1 MGKSNVS
8 KKFIE
13 LAGKSIAGKT
23 TQKSGLK
30 LVQFAAAQAWERKQ
44 WKQAYELYS
53 DIPPASRSLAVWDRL
68 GQLSKKLGKEFDG
81 QGFVQTLLRQQS
93 IEVLV
98 SALDVAK
105 KLGDAELK
113 GVLTDEIRLY
123 LAKTGGYSPKLFKL
137 LHAKDPAWR
146 RLEVFSGITP
156 SGETKA
162 EWLTLAAH
170 AAWELQNYNLVIQ
183 YLEDLREEA
192 PLPQRL
198 LLTLAESYRRTGDE
212 KRAKEGFSDYQ
223 KSFPKK
229 DSFSAALKGIRQTLD
244 DFAAREIISE
254 EYLQPLNVE
263 EQLAAQAELDEKLHF
278 YREAE
283 ESYSELAF
291 LEVGGHRTSYKIG
304 LNAERAGDLRLA
316 KLAYADALAK
326 SKQTNGSWYSYRL
339 GSVQFASGEFE
350 SAARSFA
357 DYFGE
362 GSVVS
367 QSALDFQRIINS
379 NVSRS
384 HKSLEKLVRYRVSK
398 GPDFARQLLS
408 NSCFLPLGRRS
419 TRINL
424 AGRALIEGE
433 FEVAAE
439 LYRGAEV
446 FRNKDG
452 MRPESYRKSLG
463 NKRHT
468 YYLECASECP
478 INPALILWES
488 NHGSSAGC
496 HTLALFRDFV
506 SRHETGEFVHVWAVS
521 DPNTVPSDVKQ
532 NPDVVITKLHSED
545 YLFTLATAKYLV
557 NNVTFAPY
565 FTRRDGQKYLNTWHG
580 TPFKTLGKSMK
591 QGILEHENIQRNFI
605 QATHILAPNEL
616 TRWSLIDDHDID
628 DVFLGKVIMT
638 GSPRLDT
645 SLNMEQS
652 ERGAIRKRLGA
663 REGEKIVLFAPTWR
677 GGVSDRELDVEEL
690 IADLQALT
698 GAENTKV
705 VFRAHRLS
713 EGLLKG
719 VDLPVT
725 VVPQDIDTNEL
736 LAAVDVLVT
745 DYSSILFDYIP
756 QQKPVVLYLHDIE
769 EYRNAR
775 ALYLELDEVPGVKAF
790 NREELSDAIAHAV
803 LGEGSPSKAHSDRF
817 ADFEDGQASKR
828 VNDCFFYE
836 RSIDSGRLID
846 YNERRQNKASKSI
859 VWHASLIP
867 NGIASAGLS
876 LLSELVEENFVINF
890 IVEPKTLRANPDRY
904 EQFQKLPDNVRVICR
919 TVTLPRSLHMMRDV
933 ALFKSISSFP
943 NKLFEDAYFEAF
955 DFERRRL
962 FSDFVPDY
970 VVEYDGYADF
980 WLSLLSTWTKLGA
993 RTVCY
998 QHNQMYEEMVRKD
1011 ASLHRTFALYPY
1023 FDKLIAVSKS
1033 LAEHNSTLLSHYM
1046 IEGGEQQT
1054 YARNLVDSKKI
1065 TELAQD
1071 SEGLEEVLTFINA
1084 AETTFVTVG
1093 RLSPEKN
1100 QLALLRAMKKLIDE
1114 GRDVHLVIVGSGILE
1129 DRLANEIEILE
1140 LTDFVWMTGQVSNP
1154 YPLIA
1159 NADCFVLPS
1168 KHEGQPVTILEA
1180 MALGVPV
1187 ITSHLP
1193 GCVELVGLGYGLLTE
1208 TSESAIADALLRFL
1222 GEPQAASGFFDNDVY
1237 TAMVFEENRLAITG
1251 QTKHV

>member
-1 MGKSNVS
+1 MGKSNAS

-13 LAGKSIAGKT
+13 FAGKSIAGKT

-44 WKQAYELYS
+44 WQQAFELYS
-53 DIPPASRSLAVWDRL
+53 DIPPANRSLAVWDRL
-68 GQLSKKLGKEFDG
+68 GQLSKKIGKEFDR

-93 IEVLV
+93 IEDLV

-146 RLEVFSGITP
+146 RLEVFSGVTP
-156 SGETKA
+156 SDETKA
-162 EWLTLAAH
+162 EWLTLATR
-170 AAWELQNYNLVIQ
+170 AAWELRNYNLVIQ

-212 KRAKEGFSDYQ
+212 QRAREEFSNYQ

-229 DSFSAALKGIRQTLD
+229 DSYSAALKGVRQALND
-244 DFAAREIISE
+244 IAAHEIISE
-254 EYLQPLNVE
+254 EYLQPSSVE

-316 KLAYADALAK
+316 ELAYADALAK
-326 SKQTNGSWYSYRL
+326 SQQTNGSWYFYRL

-367 QSALDFQRIINS
+367 QSALDFQRIISN

-398 GPDFARQLLS
+398 GPDSARQLLS
-408 NSCFLPLGRRS
+408 NIRYLPLGRRS

-424 AGRALIEGE
+424 AGRALLEGE
-433 FEVAAE
+433 FEAAAE

-468 YYLECASECP
+468 YYLECVSECP
-478 INPALILWES
+478 INPTLILWES

-506 SRHETGEFVHVWAVS
+506 SRHGIGEFVHVWAVS

-565 FTRRDGQKYLNTWHG
+565 FTRRDGQRYLNTWHG

-605 QATHILAPNEL
+605 QATHLLAPNEL

-645 SLNMEQS
+645 SLNMEQA

-663 REGEKIVLFAPTWR
+663 RESEKIVLFAPTWR

-690 IADLQALT
+690 VADLQALT

-756 QQKPVVLYLHDIE
+756 QQKPVVLYLHDLE
-769 EYRNAR
+769 EYRDTR
-775 ALYLELDEVPGVKAF
+775 GLYLELDEVPGVKAF
-790 NREELSDAIAHAV
+790 NREELSDAIARAV

-828 VNDCFFYE
+828 VNDCFFDE
-836 RSIDSGRLID
+836 KEIDSGKILD
-846 YNERRQNKASKSI
+846 YNEQRRNKSSKSI

-876 LLSELVEENFVINF
+876 LLHELVEQNFVINF

-904 EQFQKLPDNVRVICR
+904 EQFQKLPENVRVICR

-933 ALFKSISSFP
+933 ALFKSVSSFP
-943 NKLFEDAYFEAF
+943 NRRFEDAYFEAF

-1011 ASLHRTFALYPY
+1011 ASLRRTFALYPH
-1023 FDKLIAVSKS
+1023 FDKLVAVSRA
-1033 LAEHNSTLLSHYM
+1033 LAQHNSKMLASYM
-1046 IEGGEQQT
+1046 GEGDSQQT
-1054 YARNLVDSKKI
+1054 FARNLVDSNAI
-1065 TELAQD
+1065 EALAHESVELQEFLD
-1071 SEGLEEVLTFINA
+1071 FMEFDGV
-1084 AETTFVTVG
+1084 TFVTVG

-1100 QLALLRAMKKLIDE
+1100 QIALVRAVKKAVEAEKDI
-1114 GRDVHLVIVGSGILE
+1114 RLVIVGSGILE
-1129 DRLANEIEILE
+1129 ERLRAEIDALD
-1140 LTDFVWMTGQVSNP
+1140 LGGRVLMAGQVSNP

-1168 KHEGQPVTILEA
+1168 KHEGQPVTLLEA
-1180 MALGVPV
+1180 MSLGTPV
-1187 ITSHLP
+1187 ITSRLP
-1193 GCVELVGLGYGLLTE
+1193 GCIELVKMGYGLLIDCDVDSIANALIGFAGS
-1208 TSESAIADALLRFL
+1208 TS
-1222 GEPQAASGFFDNDVY
+1222 PASGHFEVENY
-1237 TAMVFEENRLAITG
+1237 SEMAFEENLLAITG
-1251 QTKHV
+1251 E